1 MKDINKQSEN
11 IRLVATA
18 ITIAEYGLIGIRAE
32 HELKQRV
39 NRAIQ
44 HCRAVQKFFTN
55 HPDASDEVKKVF
67 DEQFRSDEI
76 VLLTELVKTCFGI
89 DADGLETIIKAIKGV
104 NNEPSY

>member
-18 ITIAEYGLIGIRAE
+18 ITIAEYGLIGIE
-32 HELKQRV
+32 GKMDLKLRV
-39 NRAIQ
+39 SNAIAS
-44 HCRAVQKFFTN
+44 CRRVQEYFNK
-55 HPDASDEVKKVF
+55 HPQASEETKKIF
-67 DEQFRSDEI
+67 KEQFLSDEI
-76 VLLTELVKTCFGI
+76 VLLTELLKTCFGI